1 MRLFASLVGCLLI
14 VGSAHAQP
22 TLLVS
27 NETGTSIATVNA
39 ATGAVGTFH
48 TGLSNPD
55 GLMVFPDGQ
64 LYATSFTGGTF
75 NRITSANTF
84 QTIASGMNGSA
95 GFDRDAAG
103 NVYVANFG
111 APSGGGTG
119 VSRIAPDGSITV
131 NFANGLSTPDDVIF
145 DHTGTIL
152 YVSEWGGHRVRRID
166 PATGAVTPFVGPETG
181 AGLDLPS
188 AMARDS
194 AGNLYVTN
202 WGNATVSRVAPDGTV
217 TNNFATNVPN
227 SFGLL
232 LDEEGGFFYATSYY
246 GGTVSRFPLGG
257 GSATVI
263 AAGLDGPTFL
273 AVQPVPE
280 PTGVFLI
287 GAGVVAVCGVARRV
301 TSCRSSRGLPSG
313 PSSR

>member
-1 MRLFASLVGCLLI
+1 MRRLVLLFACFLTVP
-14 VGSAHAQP
+14 AFAQP

-27 NETGTSIATVNA
+27 NETGTSIATVNT
-39 ATGAVGTFH
+39 ATGAVGTYH

-55 GLMVFPDGQ
+55 GLMFFPDGQ

-84 QTIASGMNGSA
+84 QTIAVGMNGAA

-103 NVYVANFG
+103 NVYIANFG
-111 APSGGGTG
+111 NPSGGGTT
-119 VSRIAPDGSITV
+119 VSRVTAAGAITV
-131 NFANGLSTPDDVIF
+131 NFASGLSTPDDVIF
-145 DHTGTIL
+145 DHAGTTL
-152 YVSEWGGHRVRRID
+152 YVSEWGGNRIRRID

-181 AGLDLPS
+181 AGLDRPS
-188 AMARDS
+188 AMVFDA

-202 WGNATVSRVAPDGTV
+202 WTNATVSRIAPDGTV

-232 LDEEGGFFYATSYY
+232 LDEPGGFFYATSYLN
-246 GGTVSRFPLGG
+246 GTVSQFPLAG

-263 AAGLDGPTFL
+263 ATGLDGPTFL
-273 AVQPVPE
+273 VVQPVPE
-280 PTGVFLI
+280 PTGLLLV
-287 GAGVVAVCGVARRV
+287 GAGLLIVVGVVRRAI
-301 TSCRSSRGLPSG
+301 SSRYSPALPSG
-313 PSSR
+313 LSSR